1 MSLRPLSVLL
11 FLALTACRPDAS
23 EHLQRGHDARFER
36 RYEEALG
43 EYRRALEVLER
54 EDAGTVEVLRARILK
69 AAADVYWSD
78 MGKARDAV
86 VLYRELIE
94 VCPDAPETLES
105 RVALARLLADSMN
118 DRRGAIDVL
127 EGAIQRNPPQVAELS
142 YRKASLYFSLGDYA
156 QAEVEASRLIQRYS
170 TSAWVDDALFLRGQS
185 LAMLEGRREE
195 AARSFTELEEKLSDS
210 ELVPHAIFE
219 RGRLLAEAGERE
231 KAIEVW
237 VSALPLHP
245 TPQMVQDSIARTR
258 ALLRAAAHEG
268 TGQAAA
274 FNPARRARTSV
285 EALGLSAP

>member
-1 MSLRPLSVLL
+1 MSLRTLLVLL
-11 FLALTACRPDAS
+11 LALTACRRPDATG
-23 EHLQRGHDARFER
+23 HLQRGHDARFER

-54 EDAGTVEVLRARILK
+54 EDAGTVPVLRARILR
-69 AAADVYWSD
+69 AAADVYWFD
-78 MGKARDAV
+78 LGKARDAV
-86 VLYRELIE
+86 ALYRELIE
-94 VCPDAPETLES
+94 SCPEAPEALEA
-105 RVALARLLADSMN
+105 RVELARLLAGTLHDVA
-118 DRRGAIDVL
+118 GAIDVL

-185 LAMLEGRREE
+185 LALIEGRREE
-195 AARSFTELEEKLSDS
+195 AARAFTELEEKLADSD
-210 ELVPHAIFE
+210 LVPHAVFE

-245 TPQMVQDSIARTR
+245 TPQMVQDSIARAR
-258 ALLRAAAHEG
+258 AVLRAAAHQG

-274 FNPARRARTSV
+274 FDRARPARTSA
-285 EALGLSAP
+285 EAMEN